1 VHLRKRKPIGATWL
15 GQPFLT
21 KVNGGRF
28 SIHQQVAAPFEIV
41 HYVTATG
48 RSKLALVLRHQT
60 VQAVQF
66 FAYLLPRGVM
76 GVTTW
81 HSPLIVQTAARLGE
95 LSQMTRASFT
105 KVRSAYGE
113 YNTCEHQRIESQG
126 LPAPSR
132 RLSPCPDAA
141 ASNRSNVLITCR
153 Y

>member
-1 VHLRKRKPIGATWL
+1 MRKRFLKQKPIGATWL
-15 GQPFLT
+15 GRPFPN

-28 SIHQQVAAPFEIV
+28 GIHQQEAAPFEIF
-41 HYVTATG
+41 HYVIAPS

-66 FAYLLPRGVM
+66 FAYFLPRGVM

-95 LSQMTRASFT
+95 LSQMTRA
-105 KVRSAYGE
+105 
-113 YNTCEHQRIESQG
+113 
-126 LPAPSR
+126 
-132 RLSPCPDAA
+132 RL
-141 ASNRSNVLITCR
+141 